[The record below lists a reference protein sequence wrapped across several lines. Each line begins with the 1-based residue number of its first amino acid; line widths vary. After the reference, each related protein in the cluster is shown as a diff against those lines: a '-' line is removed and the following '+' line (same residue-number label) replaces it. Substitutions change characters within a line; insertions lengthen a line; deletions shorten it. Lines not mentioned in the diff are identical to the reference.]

1 MVPSAASSGGTF
13 SHTISAAFTH
23 PTSRPA
29 SRHATIAVPPVS
41 ANRTITSAATV
52 TESPA
57 TAPTERSRSPT
68 TAVRVMP
75 SAAIA
80 ATAWVWRIATRAFG
94 VANPG
99 MSSANATAITIPTM
113 MTP

>member
-1 MVPSAASSGGTF
+1 M
-13 SHTISAAFTH
+13 
-23 PTSRPA
+23 
-29 SRHATIAVPPVS
+29 PPVS
-41 ANRTITSAATV
+41 ANRTITTAATV

-68 TAVRVMP
+68 TAVSVMP

-80 ATAWVWRIATRAFG
+80 ATAWVCRMATAVAG

-99 MSSANATAITIPTM
+99 MSSENATAIRTPTST
-113 MTP
+113 TP